1 MIKNFVKKILLSLFS
16 KKILSLGV
24 IPLIGDMIFFAI
36 PLAAFEAHV
45 ISVTARIENKVDAVG
60 GEPLEL
66 EVPEASQS
74 AEPIE

>member
-1 MIKNFVKKILLSLFS
+1 
-16 KKILSLGV
+16 
-24 IPLIGDMIFFAI
+24 
-36 PLAAFEAHV
+36 LAAFEAHV